1 MSTKKEVNGVILIL
15 SCQKHKE
22 TRLKEINL
30 KNTSYENW
38 EVVYVIGDFFLN
50 ANYKYEESET
60 TNGKNY
66 LYIRCEDSY
75 LHLLKKLALSI
86 KAVYEIFD
94 IKEGVL
100 RCGDDLFFNEKKLST
115 FLNSKKCD
123 YYGQSSVPRNYKC
136 VDKNEFKSTIL
147 DFFMARYYE
156 KHPEDFLN
164 PQHNLKGI
172 KVSSYAVRPDLYGA
186 IGVLFYLSNKACS
199 VLVNHMEKINFNIL
213 HRDRFTNSYP
223 YVIEDCGVSFIMY
236 MNDIDFIHTPYF
248 IYNSSSNEINITD
261 FLKSN
266 TIVMHTNKYK

>member
-1 MSTKKEVNGVILIL
+1 MSTKKEVNGIILIL

-50 ANYKYEESET
+50 ANYKYDKTET

-100 RCGDDLFFNEKKLST
+100 RCGDDLFFNEKNLST

-123 YYGQSSVPRNYKC
+123 YYGQSSVSRNYKC
-136 VDKNEFKSTIL
+136 VDKNELKSTIL
-147 DFFMARYYE
+147 DYFMARYY
-156 KHPEDFLN
+156 KTHPEDFLN

-172 KVSSYAVRPDLYGA
+172 KVSSYSIRPYLHGA

-199 VLVNHMEKINFNIL
+199 VLVSHMEKINFNIL
-213 HRDRFTNSYP
+213 HHDQFTKSYP

-236 MNDIDFIHTPYF
+236 MNDIDFIDTTDFVY
-248 IYNSSSNEINITD
+248 SSNSHEQNITD

-266 TIVMHTNKYK
+266 SIVIHTNRYK

>member
-1 MSTKKEVNGVILIL
+1 MSIKKEVNGIILIL

-30 KNTSYENW
+30 KNTSYMNW
-38 EVVYVIGDFFLN
+38 EVVYVIGDFFLQT
-50 ANYKYEESET
+50 NYCYENNET
-60 TNGKNY
+60 TRGKNY

-100 RCGDDLFFNEKKLST
+100 RCGDDLVFNEKNLSI
-115 FLNSKKCD
+115 FLNSRKYD
-123 YYGQSSVPRNYKC
+123 YYGQSACRKSYKC
-136 VDKNEFKSTIL
+136 VNKNVLRNIGIDHFMTI
-147 DFFMARYYE
+147 YY
-156 KHPEDFLN
+156 KNHPEDFFN

-172 KVSSYAVRPDLYGA
+172 EVYSYAARPKIYGA

-213 HRDRFTNSYP
+213 HHDRFTKSYP
-223 YVIEDCGVSFIMY
+223 YIIEDCGVAFIMY
-236 MNDIDFIHTPYF
+236 MNDIDFINTTEF
-248 IYNSSSNEINITD
+248 IYSGNSNEPNMIE

-266 TIVMHTNKYK
+266 SIVIHTNKYK

>member
-15 SCQKHKE
+15 SCQKHKN

-30 KNTSYENW
+30 KNNSYENW
-38 EVVYVIGDFFLN
+38 EVVYVIGDLFLN
-50 ANYKYEESET
+50 ANYKYENNET

-100 RCGDDLFFNEKKLST
+100 RCGDDLFFNEKNLVT
-115 FLNSKKCD
+115 FLNSKKYD
-123 YYGQSSVPRNYKC
+123 YYGQSSVSRNYKC

-147 DFFMARYYE
+147 DFFMTRYYK

-172 KVSSYAVRPDLYGA
+172 KVASYSIRPYLYGA

-213 HRDRFTNSYP
+213 HQDKFTNSYP
-223 YVIEDCGVSFIMY
+223 YIIEDCGVSFIMY
-236 MNDIDFIHTPYF
+236 MNNIDFINTKDF
-248 IYNSSSNEINITD
+248 IYSGNSYETNISD

-266 TIVMHTNKYK
+266 SIIIHTNRHK

>member
-1 MSTKKEVNGVILIL
+1 MSTKKEVNGIILIL

-30 KNTSYENW
+30 KNTSYANW
-38 EVVYVIGDFFLN
+38 EVVYVIGDLFLQT
-50 ANYKYEESET
+50 NYCYENNET
-60 TNGKNY
+60 THGKNY

-100 RCGDDLFFNEKKLST
+100 RCGDDLVFNEKNLST
-115 FLNSKKCD
+115 FLNSRKYD
-123 YYGQSSVPRNYKC
+123 YYGQSAFGKSYKC
-136 VDKNEFKSTIL
+136 VNKNVLRNIGI
-147 DFFMARYYE
+147 DHFMTRYYA

-164 PQHNLKGI
+164 PRHNLKGI
-172 KVSSYAVRPDLYGA
+172 NVSMYAARPKIYGA

-213 HRDRFTNSYP
+213 HHDRFTNSYP
-223 YVIEDCGVSFIMY
+223 YVIEDCGVAFIMY
-236 MNDIDFIHTPYF
+236 MNDIVFIDNQDFIF
-248 IYNSSSNEINITD
+248 KGNEYQINIGE
-261 FLKSN
+261 FLKTK